1 MLSEW
6 QLGLCALAAMG
17 AGLVNAVAGGGT
29 LITFPVLVA
38 MGVPPIAAN
47 ITNTVALCPGYLGA
61 TLAQWSLIR
70 TQQTQLRMLL
80 PVSLLGG
87 VTGGVLLLHT
97 GEHAF
102 RSLIPYLIL
111 LACLLLALQE
121 PLKSWLT
128 RRQNDTPRK
137 QGIPLWSAVAVGL
150 AAVYGGYF
158 GAGVSVIVLAVLGLF
173 IDGSL
178 VRANALKQFVSFA
191 VNVAAASLFLF
202 SDQVLWPVALTMA
215 IGGLLGGAL
224 GGRLANHLRPSVLR
238 WIVVSCGTLIGVSYF
253 FK

>member
-137 QGIPLWSAVAVGL
+137 QGIPSWSAVAVGL